1 MLCRTKA
8 PKPNDAALQERMR
21 NVWNSVIEDYV
32 ACAVQR
38 GREYLQE
45 LRRNRINPFWHKDPP
60 VNTCPMPSDNMP
72 WRPEVPHY

>member
-1 MLCRTKA
+1 MESHAECV
-8 PKPNDAALQERMR
+8 AAGEYDSC
-21 NVWNSVIEDYV
+21 VT
-32 ACAVQR
+32 CAAQR

-72 WRPEVPHY
+72 WRPEVPDY